1 MNLLDLVLVGLLV
14 VGVVGGYRLGFI
26 TRVTSWIGLAAGLV
40 LAVALLGPILSSFD
54 DRDSTTLLLV
64 AAAVV
69 FVGAFGGQALGL
81 AIGARYRPARKG
93 TVRRTDRVAGAVVG
107 AIGVLALIWLLVPVL
122 ADTPGWPAEQAP
134 RSLVARTIHDNLP
147 EPPDAVQA
155 LQALVGDDV
164 PRVFDDLRPTP
175 DVGPPPASSGLTQ
188 QVTDA
193 VVPSVVK
200 VEGEACDRIQDGS
213 GFVVAPGLVVTNA
226 HVIAGEEESDV
237 LTTSGERLPAV
248 AVAFDPDRD
257 LAVLRVPGLGAPALP
272 LADASVDD
280 IGGVFGFPGGG
291 DLRIAPFSVARR
303 IRALG
308 RDIYDDGRTE
318 REVLELASDLA
329 PGDSGSA
336 LVSPDGDVVGVAFA
350 IAPDRPGVAYALTI
364 GELEAVLAGDLSSAV
379 STGPCL

>member
-1 MNLLDLVLVGLLV
+1 VNLLDLLLVGLLV
-14 VGVVGGYRLGFI
+14 AGVVGGYRLGFV
-26 TRVTSWIGLAAGLV
+26 TRVTSWIGLVAGLV
-40 LAVALLGPILSSFD
+40 LAVALVDPIVSSFD
-54 DRDSTTLLLV
+54 DATSTTLLLV
-64 AAAVV
+64 AAGIV

-81 AIGARYRPARKG
+81 AIGNRYRPVRAG
-93 TVRRTDRVAGAVVG
+93 TVRRTDRFAGAAIG
-107 AIGVLALIWLLVPVL
+107 AVGVLALIWLLVPVI
-122 ADTPGWPAEQAP
+122 AATPGWPAELAP
-134 RSLVARTIHDNLP
+134 RSVIARAVHDALP

-155 LQALVGDDV
+155 LQALVGDDL

-188 QVTDA
+188 EVTDA

-200 VEGEACDRIQDGS
+200 VEGEACGRIQDGS

-226 HVIAGEEESDV
+226 HVVAGEERSDV
-237 LTTSGERLPAV
+237 LTSSGERLPGV

-257 LAVLRVPGLGAPALP
+257 LAVLSVAGLEAPGLP
-272 LADASVDD
+272 LADAAAGD

-291 DLRIAPFSVARR
+291 DLRIAPFSVVRE

-336 LVSPDGDVVGVAFA
+336 LVAPDGTVVGVAFA
-350 IAPDRPGVAYALTI
+350 IAPDRPDVAYALTVD
-364 GELEAVLAGDLSSAV
+364 ELETVLAGDLTSAV
-379 STGPCL
+379 STGPCI